1 MILKLLEDK
10 LLFKGKEN
18 ILHLFVNY
26 NGHMVWT
33 NTPRSRS
40 KVIVL

>member
-1 MILKLLEDK
+1 MILKLLQDQ

-18 ILHLFVNY
+18 ILHLFVND
-26 NGHMVWT
+26 NGYMVWT

-40 KVIVL
+40 KVILL